1 MANTYLERIIEA
13 GSVGRTFT
21 YSVWFKRSKTGAST
35 QLWNLSSDD
44 DSTKYIEIAIKSDDK
59 LDMQFRNGTSGD
71 NGTYIRR
78 IPTRVFRDTNAFYHV
93 VLRFD
98 STESSADDRFRLYIN
113 GEQETSFSTSTGTI
127 PQNYV
132 TDLANSGAEHR
143 IGRGSGGNTG
153 GAYFEGSMSHFH
165 FVDGQSYAPTVF
177 GSTDATTGEWKI
189 NTSPSISTANYG
201 TNGFFILK
209 NGNSVTDQSG
219 NSHNFTVAGGTL
231 TKTEDCPSNV
241 FCTLNPL
248 DVFNTSGRTLSNG
261 NNTYTTSSGNNS
273 EVAGTLAASSG
284 KYYFE
289 TKIAAQSG
297 STSST
302 AKYGVIGVKK
312 IDKGTLAA
320 GEAATIYSDGRKNN
334 GYDSVNSATP
344 GYTLNDIV
352 QVALDLDNNQIF
364 FGLNGN
370 WGDNAGNFNQT
381 FANATALYTSLSTVG
396 DWTPYLN
403 KNVTADN
410 TLTLSANFGNGY
422 FGTTA
427 VSSAGTN
434 ASGIG
439 IFEYD
444 VPTGYTALSTK
455 GLNL

>member
-1 MANTYLERIIEA
+1 M
-13 GSVGRTFT
+13 
-21 YSVWFKRSKTGAST
+21 AST
-35 QLWNLSSDD
+35 NLNRTPSSASNRKTWTWSGWVKKSTLGSQQVLFQGG
-44 DSTKYIEIAIKSDDK
+44 DSGYPEKIVFTASDILEYDYDIA
-59 LDMQFRNGTSGD
+59 GTD
-71 NGTYIRR
+71 YTVFVTDRR
-78 IPTRVFRDTNAFYHV
+78 FRDVNGWLHIV
-93 VLRFD
+93 VAKD
-98 STESSADDRFRLYIN
+98 TTQATETDRIKIYVN
-113 GEQETSFSTSTGTI
+113 GEQQSLSEYQLGYP
-127 PQNYV
+127 PQNHDGAINNNV
-132 TDLANSGAEHR
+132 EHCLGSNSN
-143 IGRGSGGNTG
+143 GGEFFG
-153 GAYFEGSMSHFH
+153 GIMSHVH
-165 FVDGQSYAPTVF
+165 FVDGSALAPTVF
-177 GSTDATTGEWKI
+177 GSTDSTTGEWKI
-189 NTSPSISTANYG
+189 NTSPSVTYG
-201 TNGFFILK
+201 TNGFFMFKDDNSLNDDSG
-209 NGNSVTDQSG
+209 NGN
-219 NSHNFTVAGGTL
+219 NFALEAGTL

-248 DVFNTSGRTLSNG
+248 DAFNTSGRTLSNG
-261 NNTYTTSSGNNS
+261 NNTYATSSGNNS

-289 TKIAAQSG
+289 TKIVSQSG
-297 STSST
+297 STGSS

-312 IDKGTLAA
+312 INKGTLAA

-396 DWTPYLN
+396 EWTPYLN
-403 KNVTADN
+403 KNVTNDN

-434 ASGIG
+434 ASGNG

>member
-21 YSVWFKRSKTGAST
+21 YSVWFKRTKTGTST

-44 DSTKYIEIAIKSDDK
+44 DSSKYIEIAIKSDDK

-78 IPTRVFRDTNAFYHV
+78 IPTRVFRDSNAFYHV

-132 TDLANSGAEHR
+132 TDLANTGGEHR

-177 GSTDATTGEWKI
+177 GSTDSTTGEWKI

-209 NGNSVTDQSG
+209 DGNSVTDQSG

-231 TKTEDCPSNV
+231 TKTEDNPSNV
-241 FCTLNPL
+241 FATANPL
-248 DVFNTSGRTLSNG
+248 DGLKGSAGILKPTFSNG
-261 NNTYTTSSGNNS
+261 NLTLSSSAGLNYQTF
-273 EVAGTLAASSG
+273 GTLAVDTG
-284 KYYFE
+284 KYYWE
-289 TKIAAQSG
+289 TKATDCDGHRVGVFFGDNKVHGGTYYYGANAFYIHQNGQIYYNGAN
-297 STSST
+297 TVYMSS
-302 AKYGVIGVKK
+302 
-312 IDKGTLAA
+312 L
-320 GEAATIYSDGRKNN
+320 SDG
-334 GYDSVNSATP
+334 
-344 GYTLNDIV
+344 DIV
-352 QVALDLDNNQIF
+352 GVALDRTNGHIYLHKNGQYAD
-364 FGLNGN
+364 GNGN
-370 WGDNAGNFNQT
+370 NDQT
-381 FANATALYTSLSTVG
+381 FANAVSINTKLGVTMPSDITYPFFDVYGTAIM
-396 DWTPYLN
+396 DI
-403 KNVTADN
+403 
-410 TLTLSANFGNGY
+410 NFGNGY

-427 VSSAGTN
+427 VASAGTN

>member
-1 MANTYLERIIEA
+1 M
-13 GSVGRTFT
+13 
-21 YSVWFKRSKTGAST
+21 AST
-35 QLWNLSSDD
+35 NLNRTPSSASNRKTWTWSGWVKK
-44 DSTKYIEIAIKSDDK
+44 STLGSQQVLFQGGDGGYPEKIVFTASDILEYDYDIA
-59 LDMQFRNGTSGD
+59 GTD
-71 NGTYIRR
+71 YTVFVTDRR
-78 IPTRVFRDTNAFYHV
+78 FRDVNGWLHIV
-93 VLRFD
+93 VAKD
-98 STESSADDRFRLYIN
+98 TTQATETDRIKIYVN
-113 GEQETSFSTSTGTI
+113 GEQQSLSEYQLGYP
-127 PQNYV
+127 PQNHDGAINNNV
-132 TDLANSGAEHR
+132 EHCLGSNSN
-143 IGRGSGGNTG
+143 GGEFFG
-153 GAYFEGSMSHFH
+153 GIMSHVH
-165 FVDGQSYAPTVF
+165 FVDGSALAPTVF
-177 GSTDATTGEWKI
+177 GSTDSTTGEWKI
-189 NTSPSISTANYG
+189 NTSPSVTYG
-201 TNGFFILK
+201 TNGFFMFKDDNSLNDDSG
-209 NGNSVTDQSG
+209 NGN
-219 NSHNFTVAGGTL
+219 NFALEAGTL
-231 TKTEDCPSNV
+231 TKTESSPSNV

-248 DVFNTSGRTLSNG
+248 DAFNTSGRTLSNG

-289 TKIAAQSG
+289 TKIVSQSG
-297 STSST
+297 STGSS

-312 IDKGTLAA
+312 INKGTLAA

-334 GYDSVNSATP
+334 GYDSVNNATP

-396 DWTPYLN
+396 EWTPYLN
-403 KNVTADN
+403 KNVTNDN

-434 ASGIG
+434 ASGNG

-444 VPTGYTALSTK
+444 CPSGYTALSTK